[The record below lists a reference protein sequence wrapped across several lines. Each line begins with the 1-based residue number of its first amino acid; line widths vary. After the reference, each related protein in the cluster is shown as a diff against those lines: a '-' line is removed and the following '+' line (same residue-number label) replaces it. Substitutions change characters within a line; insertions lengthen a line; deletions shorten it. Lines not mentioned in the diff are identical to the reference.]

1 MTVSIEALLAAKGI
15 HPKPENIDKL
25 ENKWEE
31 IQNLKGDLS
40 NIALADADISL
51 RNLPGV
57 DPSVVEARSLFE

>member
-15 HPKPENIDKL
+15 HPKPENIDRL

-51 RNLPGV
+51 RNLPGGDHV
-57 DPSVVEARSLFE
+57 G

>member
-15 HPKPENIDKL
+15 HPKPENIDRL

-40 NIALADADISL
+40 NIAFAYADISL
-51 RNLPGV
+51 RNLPGGDHV
-57 DPSVVEARSLFE
+57 G